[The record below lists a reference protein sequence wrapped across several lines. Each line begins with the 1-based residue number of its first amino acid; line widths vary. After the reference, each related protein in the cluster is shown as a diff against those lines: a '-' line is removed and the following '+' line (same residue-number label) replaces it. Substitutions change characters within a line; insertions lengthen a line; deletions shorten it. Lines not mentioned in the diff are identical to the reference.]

1 MGANKT
7 AISITLDVE
16 CINYLGT
23 KMGKRSQYVNKLVV
37 EDMQK
42 NLETKK
48 VVWILCK
55 VCNERKKQGYDC
67 AYCLIDEA
75 QTRLGGV

>member
-1 MGANKT
+1 MSANKS
-7 AISITLDVE
+7 AISITLDAE
-16 CINYLGT
+16 CIQYIDA
-23 KMGKRSQYVNKLVV
+23 KMGKRSHYVNKLIV

-42 NLETKK
+42 HLETKK
-48 VVWILCK
+48 VVWILCTT
-55 VCNERKKQGYDC
+55 CNERMKEGQGC